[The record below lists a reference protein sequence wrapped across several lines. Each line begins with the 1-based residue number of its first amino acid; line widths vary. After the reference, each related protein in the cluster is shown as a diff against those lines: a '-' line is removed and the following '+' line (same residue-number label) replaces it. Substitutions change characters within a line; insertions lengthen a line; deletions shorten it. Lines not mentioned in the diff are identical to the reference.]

1 MTTVAVRSTSAHL
14 RRSFT
19 HNSLA
24 LLSSLLA
31 TCLFVQAQV
40 ETGKIVGSVKDASG
54 AYITGATVTV
64 TATQTNMERRV
75 NTDAAGE
82 YVIIELKSGI
92 YTVSV
97 ERQGFKKAVQTAF
110 KLDVNQVVRV
120 DFSLQIGSTSEKV
133 EVTAAEPLVEADT
146 SSIGQ
151 VIEENRV
158 HELPLNGRNFITL
171 AYLSPGV
178 NAGPTGIVQSGNIP
192 ENERDNGAIQVN
204 GLTATNNNYL
214 LNGFDNNEQQIG
226 FELIEPPIDA
236 IQEFKVQT
244 NNMSADLGKGGAAV
258 NVVLKSGTNQIHGS
272 AFEFLRNSWM
282 DAKNYFDNPNAPIP
296 PFKRN
301 EFGGTLGGPF
311 IRNKTFFFVD
321 YQGRRVRQSLTD
333 LSTVP
338 ASPISANFSGSVT
351 DPRTGQ
357 VLTPAQ
363 LDPANVGKPSG
374 LPLCTTSTASSCED
388 PAAVATISLFP
399 TPNVA
404 GRNVLGAANNFLL
417 NPLLKNTQDAF
428 DVRVDHQLTSR
439 DAFFATFSYGN
450 VDALRPDPFPG
461 KAGGGPFTGNINNK
475 ALMGGLSDV
484 HTFSP
489 NKINDL
495 KIGYMRYLVDAVPF
509 FTGQPLSTQFGIPG
523 IYQNNTIGGLSG
535 LFINGFGFTGP
546 TALGQALGNGDWFPE
561 HLHENNYQLLDS
573 FTYVKGHHSF
583 KMGGDLR
590 RRMHGFFQTQNTHGD
605 FDFSGQFTGNSL
617 SDFLLGYSSGAFETG
632 QTGLFGMRWWEFS
645 SYFMDDFRATQKL
658 TLNLGVRYD
667 IYTPQVEEFNRLAN
681 FDFATGT
688 FVKPGVTPGTSRS
701 GNVVINKHNFS
712 PRIGFAY
719 TPWDRKTVVR
729 GGFGTFYDLQA
740 DQNDTELS
748 YGPTGLYGTQSIS
761 IPVGS
766 APVVRLFTGFA
777 TPGNPN
783 GNLPFPT
790 LSNPSG
796 RASAAFFN
804 NKTTYIEEWNL
815 NLERELMKD
824 TVLQVGYVGTH
835 GVHLALLR
843 DLNQATQPSDSN
855 FEPCPPSPPPSF
867 TCVPG
872 VPSNYGRPYFNTVP
886 NVAQIRTE
894 GHDLSSITHSL
905 QVRFEKRLSAGW
917 SMLNSYTHQHTIGQM
932 EEDEF
937 AQPQNPYNLSAER
950 GNVAPDYRH
959 QFSSAW
965 SYQLPFGPGKPYA
978 NGTGPAHWIAGGWQ
992 VNGIITMY
1000 SGQHFTPFLS
1010 SDYANVGYGGLGGVG
1025 MRPDVTGNPYDFSNA
1040 STGFIAP
1047 SGAVADPNC
1056 QSATHQTLTCWFN
1069 PAQFSMPPL
1078 AVVNGVTQTFA
1089 HQFGNARRGILT
1101 GPAVYN
1107 TDFSVFK
1114 DFKLGERDALQLR
1127 GEIFNLFNTPQFAP
1141 PGATVDTSSA
1151 GVISNTVNTSRQI
1164 QLVARF
1170 TF

>member
-1 MTTVAVRSTSAHL
+1 MNLHRDVCKCWLVVAL
-14 RRSFT
+14 I
-19 HNSLA
+19 LMMIQIP
-24 LLSSLLA
+24 LLA
-31 TCLFVQAQV
+31 AQV
-40 ETGKIVGSVKDASG
+40 ESGKVVGSVRDA
-54 AYITGATVTV
+54 TGAVLAGARITVTNVETNVSRSAV
-64 TATQTNMERRV
+64 TNES
-75 NTDAAGE
+75 GE
-82 YVIIELKSGI
+82 YVVTELQPGT
-92 YTVSV
+92 YTLVT
-97 ERQGFKKAVQTAF
+97 ERQGFKKAVQTPF
-110 KLDVNQVVRV
+110 QLNVNQVVRV
-120 DFSLQIGSTSEKV
+120 DVTLAVGSVNETMT
-133 EVTAAEPLVEADT
+133 VTEAEPLVETDT

-158 HELPLNGRNFITL
+158 HELPLNGRNFMTL

-244 NNMSADLGKGGAAV
+244 SNMSADVGKGGAVV
-258 NVVLKSGTNQIHGS
+258 NVVLKSGTNQFHGS

-282 DAKNYFDNPNAPIP
+282 DAKNYFDDPTAPIP

-301 EFGGTLGGPF
+301 EFGSTFGGPI
-311 IRNKTFFFVD
+311 IRDKTFFFVD
-321 YQGRRVRQSLTD
+321 YQGRRVRQSLTE

-338 ASPISANFSGSVT
+338 ALPISANFSGNVT

-357 VLTPAQ
+357 SLTPAQ
-363 LDPANVGKPSG
+363 LDPANAGTPNG
-374 LPLCTTSTASSCED
+374 LPLCTTSTLTSCLD
-388 PAAVATISLFP
+388 PAAVATITLFP
-399 TPNVA
+399 SPNVA
-404 GRNVLGAANNFLL
+404 NGNVLGAANNFRL
-417 NPLLKNTQDAF
+417 NPLLKNNQDSF
-428 DVRVDHQLTSR
+428 DVRLDHQIASH
-439 DAFFATFSYGN
+439 DSFFATFSYGN
-450 VDALRPDPFPG
+450 VDALRPDPLPG

-475 ALMGGLSDV
+475 ALMAGVSDV
-484 HTFSP
+484 HSFSE
-489 NKINDL
+489 NKINEF
-495 KIGYMRYLVDAVPF
+495 KIGYMRYFVDAAPF
-509 FTGQPLSTQFGIPG
+509 FTNQPLSTQFGIPG
-523 IYQNNTIGGLSG
+523 IYQNDTVGGLSG

-573 FTYVKGHHSF
+573 FTYIKGQHSL
-583 KMGGDLR
+583 KLGGDLR
-590 RRMHGFFQTQNTHGD
+590 RRMHGFYQTQNTHGD
-605 FDFSGQFTGNSL
+605 FDFSGQFTSPTGQSDSTFSL
-617 SDFLLGYSSGAFETG
+617 ADFLLGYSSGAFETG

-645 SYFMDDFRATQKL
+645 SYFMDDFRATPKL

-667 IYTPQVEEFNRLAN
+667 LYTPQVEDHNRLTN
-681 FDFATGT
+681 FDFATGE
-688 FVKPGVTPGTSRS
+688 FVQPDVTPGTTRS
-701 GNVVINKHNFS
+701 GNVVTNAHNFS
-712 PRIGFAY
+712 PRLGFAY
-719 TPWDRKTVVR
+719 TPWDSRTVVR
-729 GGFGTFYDLQA
+729 GGYGIFYDLQA
-740 DQNDTELS
+740 DQNDAELA

-761 IPVGS
+761 I
-766 APVVRLFTGFA
+766 APGAAPSIRLFTGFE
-777 TPGNPN
+777 TPTNPT
-783 GNLPFPT
+783 GALPFPT

-815 NLERELMKD
+815 NVEREFMRD
-824 TVLQVGYVGTH
+824 TVLEVGYVGTH

-855 FEPCPPSPPPSF
+855 LGGPSGNS
-867 TCVPG
+867 
-872 VPSNYGRPYFNTVP
+872 GRPYVGTVP

-917 SMLNSYTHQHTIGQM
+917 SMLNSYTYQHTIGQM
-932 EEDEF
+932 EEDEY
-937 AQPQNPYNLSAER
+937 AQPQNPYDLAAER

-965 SYQLPFGPGKPYA
+965 SYQLPFGPGRRLF
-978 NGTGPAHWIAGGWQ
+978 NGSGPTSWIAGGWQ
-992 VNGIITMY
+992 LNGIVAMY
-1000 SGQHFTPFLS
+1000 SGQHFTPTLS

-1025 MRPDVTGNPYDFSNA
+1025 MRPDVVGNPYDFSGCPGGRR
-1040 STGFIAP
+1040 SI
-1047 SGAVADPNC
+1047 S
-1056 QSATHQTLTCWFN
+1056 CWFN
-1069 PAQFSMPPL
+1069 PAAFAIPPF
-1078 AVVNGVTQTFA
+1078 AVVNGVVQTFA
-1089 HQFGNARRGILT
+1089 HQFGDAKRGSLV

-1114 DFKLGERDALQLR
+1114 DFKFRERVTLQLR

-1141 PGATVDTSSA
+1141 PNATVDTSAA
-1151 GVISNTVNTSRQI
+1151 GSISSTTNTSRQI
-1164 QLVARF
+1164 QLVARI